1 MNEIKKFVSEKFG
14 EIRTV
19 TIDDEPWFVGK
30 DVATAL
36 GYADTVNALKAHV
49 DAEDKRGWQIT
60 TPSGTQQMT
69 VINESGLYA
78 LILSS
83 KLESA
88 KEFKRWVTAEV
99 LPSIRKHGLYATPVT
114 IEAIIENPDYGI
126 QLLQALKEER
136 RQRAAL
142 ESKVIQDA
150 PKVTFADAVTQ
161 SDTTILVGE
170 LAKILK
176 QNGVDI
182 GQNRLFR
189 WLRKNEYLIKRK
201 GADYNM
207 PTQYAM
213 ERGWFIIR
221 EKTIVK
227 PDGSVKIVKTPRM
240 TGRGQ
245 QYFVNCFL
253 RGVSH

>member
-1 MNEIKKFVSEKFG
+1 MNNIVKFANEKFG

-19 TIDDEPWFVGK
+19 VINDEPWFVGK
-30 DVATAL
+30 DVAVAL
-36 GYADTVNALKAHV
+36 GYESPTDAARRNV
-49 DAEDKRGWQIT
+49 DDEDRGVAEIE
-60 TPSGTQQMT
+60 TPSGTQKMT
-69 VINESGLYA
+69 IINESGLYS

-88 KEFKRWVTAEV
+88 KEFKRWVTSEV
-99 LPSIRKHGLYATPVT
+99 LPSIRKYGLYATPVT
-114 IEAIIENPDYGI
+114 IEAIIDNPDYGI
-126 QLLQALKEER
+126 QLLKALKQER
-136 RQRAAL
+136 EQRAAL

-150 PKVTFADAVTQ
+150 PKVIFADAVTK

-176 QNGVDI
+176 QNGVDM
-182 GQNRLFR
+182 GRNRLLR
-189 WLRKNEYLIKRK
+189 WLKKNEYLIKRK
-201 GADYNM
+201 GTDYNM

-213 ERGWFIIR
+213 ERGWFIIG

-227 PDGSVKIVKTPRM
+227 PDGSVKIVKAPRI
-240 TGRGQ
+240 TGKGQ

-253 RGVSH
+253 RGVK